1 MLSGVTAG
9 GIGTL
14 FSFACHKYRTLE
26 GLNRFAHV
34 PGIAGFESFS
44 AVGTIRQITFDN
56 DPPGIFKGSF
66 WTVSGLFRHISP

>member
-1 MLSGVTAG
+1 MLASATAG

-14 FSFACHKYRTLE
+14 FSFACHKYWTLE

-34 PGIAGFESFS
+34 PSIAGFEGFA
-44 AVGTIRQITFDN
+44 AVGTIRQFTFDD
-56 DPPGIFKGSF
+56 DPLGISKGSF